1 MAGRIVLVFFGM
13 LCGVIIAMA
22 LISLIIAPTLIS
34 DPKSLGDISNFVMAV
49 GAVFTLGFTLWQHQ
63 QTLDRDRKHAQPRM
77 RLIGAPL
84 HQVASAEKAMIGIV
98 LEFQFINDSKN
109 PASNLRIRIIIGPLG
124 NPELMAVAKDET
136 MANPVFGG
144 QGFHWVLKAD
154 FAKAISPK
162 DNEYFVYAR
171 LEYRD
176 TDEAGEELSAE
187 YFLKIN
193 HSEDAI
199 ANATM
204 REVEPYKSKIRQLL

>member
-1 MAGRIVLVFFGM
+1 MAGRILSVFFGV
-13 LCGVIIAMA
+13 LCGVIVAMA
-22 LISLIIAPTLIS
+22 LISFVIAPNLIT

-63 QTLDRDRKHAQPRM
+63 QTLDRDQKNAQPRM

-84 HQVASAEKAMIGIV
+84 HQVASADDAMLGTV
-98 LEFQFINDSKN
+98 LEFQFLNDSKN

-124 NPELMAVAKDET
+124 NPELMAVVKDET

-154 FAKAISPK
+154 FAKSISPK

-171 LEYRD
+171 LNYQD
-176 TDEAGEELSAE
+176 TDEDGELLSAE

-199 ANATM
+199 ANATK